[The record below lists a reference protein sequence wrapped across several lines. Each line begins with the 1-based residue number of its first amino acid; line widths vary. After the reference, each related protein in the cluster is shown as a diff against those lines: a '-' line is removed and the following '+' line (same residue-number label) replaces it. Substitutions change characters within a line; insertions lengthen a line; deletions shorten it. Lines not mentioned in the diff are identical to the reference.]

1 MADKEATVYIVDVAK
16 SMNKNNNGR
25 EQSDLDW
32 ALSYVWDRITA
43 TVCTLILREKL
54 RLISGRS
61 IPVVRLQMSQSLV
74 SGTDASE
81 NDLAD
86 DDSYKHISVFQP
98 LSQILMPQ
106 LRQLQDKLHTSKTDS
121 RDAISGIVLAIMLIE
136 SFCKQLKYERRIV
149 LVTNGTG
156 QLDPD
161 NTEEIAT
168 KLQKEGIHLTILGV
182 DFDDP
187 EYGSKEEDKPPAKAE
202 NEKVFRELV
211 AKAGGT
217 FGTLQEAIDELA
229 TPRVKAVRPVTTFKG
244 ELCLG
249 NADQYETAITI
260 SIERYP
266 RFSEGRSLP
275 QLQW

>member
-1 MADKEATVYIVDVAK
+1 MHTNTPPQKASIDQWQVHTGRKTANVAVI
-16 SMNKNNNGR
+16 G
-25 EQSDLDW
+25 L
-32 ALSYVWDRITA
+32 
-43 TVCTLILREKL
+43 
-54 RLISGRS
+54 
-61 IPVVRLQMSQSLV
+61 
-74 SGTDASE
+74 GTDASE

-106 LRQLQDKLHTSKTDS
+106 LRQLQENLHTSKTDS
-121 RDAISGIVLAIMLIE
+121 RDAISSIVLAIMLIE

-156 QLDPD
+156 HLDPD
-161 NTEEIAT
+161 NTDEIAT

-202 NEKVFRELV
+202 NERVFRELV

-217 FGTLQEAIDELA
+217 LGTLQEAIDELA
-229 TPRVKAVRPVTTFKG
+229 TPRVKACPASHYVQR
-244 ELCLG
+244 
-249 NADQYETAITI
+249 
-260 SIERYP
+260 
-266 RFSEGRSLP
+266 RSVSR
-275 QLQW
+275 